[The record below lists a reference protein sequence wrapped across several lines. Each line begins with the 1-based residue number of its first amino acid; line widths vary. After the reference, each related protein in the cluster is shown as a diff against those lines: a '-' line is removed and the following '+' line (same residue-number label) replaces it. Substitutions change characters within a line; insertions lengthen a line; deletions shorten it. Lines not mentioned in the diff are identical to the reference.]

1 MNKLLTGFMVAMGL
15 TVALSGCGREQVTG
29 TGEGKQ
35 DVRNVAE
42 FSGINVNGNYE
53 IVGSMGSPQ
62 KVVVFSNENL
72 LPYITSTV
80 KSSVL
85 MIDTSKS
92 ADIKPTII
100 QKMWFFSDVFDSL
113 TLNGA
118 SRFQFLDLKAKKLV
132 ISLTGAHQLLFSGTG
147 TDIDIVING
156 NSDVDAKN
164 LAVENATIEIN
175 GSSSV
180 LINPSKTLKVKIN
193 GNGKVI
199 YFNKEPKIEQ
209 TINGSG
215 QVINGFGM
223 AQQKS

>member
-15 TVALSGCGREQVTG
+15 TVALSGCGREQLTG

-35 DVRNVAE
+35 EVRNVAE
-42 FSGINVNGNYE
+42 FAGINVNGNYE

-62 KVVVFSNENL
+62 KVVLFSNENL

-118 SRFQFLDLKAKKLV
+118 SKFQFLDLKAKKLV

-180 LINPSKTLKVKIN
+180 LINPSKTLKIKIN

-223 AQQKS
+223 NQQKS

>member
-223 AQQKS
+223 TQQK